1 MKAKKWLSL
10 MLAGLMTC
18 SVVGFAACDS
28 GDKTDNGQNNEQDG
42 GNPTE
47 EQVKIT
53 LDYDA
58 DKGSVT
64 LDPAPVNGKIKKG
77 TAVTLTVTAK
87 ENYTVDS
94 LSLPEGAQSL
104 GGGKYSFTADKDITI
119 SVTFAEGA
127 QTPDA
132 EAPAFSDQQATLS
145 LTGKINKT
153 NARRS
158 VSGDLFGLFLEDINY
173 ASQALDDN
181 LIANGNFE
189 STVNVSNFGH
199 DHAWTAGGGLS
210 LSVVTGEKKLHV
222 NSPYYAQINTPAGGT
237 LSNQGFSAVPM
248 YLQRNKQYLFS
259 AFLRGYTGEITVRAK
274 DSANQIYAEKTF
286 SVQAGEDE
294 WLKTEQT
301 LTATETGE
309 SDISLE
315 ISFAAADNDVLLDAV
330 QFETL
335 DATAGFKNYMY
346 KAISNL
352 SPAFFRFPGGCVIE
366 GTSAVNAYDWKN
378 SIGAVKDGDDDILP
392 AFSYQLDKDGTLSD
406 EVTYGEWAT
415 RIPNGNIWQQ
425 SGKYYPHEYG
435 IGFYEYFLLCDS
447 LGAKAIP
454 IVNCG
459 LSCQTQTKR
468 DQAGYAVALQGRH
481 NKGVADY
488 IQDAI
493 DLIEFAKGD
502 TTTEWGHIRELMGHP
517 EPFEMDYIGIG
528 NEQWGDYYQQ
538 YYEQFLKD
546 ANFRKALADYNVK
559 PIVGNCTMFS
569 HCEDP
574 DLNRQG
580 VAQRAANA
588 AVINGVVDSVADYGV
603 VDQHYYVNYTDFLA
617 NTDLYDNYKRPS
629 DEGYYEVFVGEY
641 AVNSY
646 AVRSPE
652 ANDNIEYRHTNNS
665 MITALSEAAMMTGFE
680 RNGDVV
686 KLAAYAP
693 MFAPTKSA
701 NRQWGV
707 DMMYFTNNSVLLTPN
722 YYVQQL
728 FMQNTGDYKVN
739 AKIAYTEGVTAPKT
753 VYMATLGSQTRE
765 LDDIFYVASCDEET
779 GDVILKIVNA
789 GKTTLK
795 VNVDFGVTDL
805 ALTGIAD
812 VVELYAKNAD
822 DCNTEDSPRLIR
834 PRTSTIGIDGTVFG
848 YSVKPYSV
856 TAFRIHIK

>member
-18 SVVGFAACDS
+18 SVVGIAGCG
-28 GDKTDNGQNNEQDG
+28 GDNTQGGNEQNNEQS
-42 GNPTE
+42 GNQDPTE
-47 EQVKIT
+47 EQVTVT

-58 DKGSVT
+58 AKGSVT

-77 TAVTLTVTAK
+77 TSVTLTVTAK

-94 LSLPEGAQSL
+94 VSLPEGAQSL
-104 GGGKYSFTADKDITI
+104 GEGKYSFTADSDVTI
-119 SVTFAEGA
+119 SVTFEEKA
-127 QTPDA
+127 QEEKPDKD
-132 EAPAFSDQQATLS
+132 APAFSDQQATLS
-145 LTGKINKT
+145 LEGKVNKT
-153 NARRS
+153 NARMA

-189 STVNVSNFGH
+189 STINVSNF
-199 DHAWTAGGGLS
+199 DHNYAWTAGGGLS
-210 LSVVTGEKKLHV
+210 LSVVSGEKKLHV

-237 LSNQGFSAVPM
+237 LSNKGFDAVPM
-248 YLQRNKQYLFS
+248 YVQKDKQYLFS
-259 AFLRGYTGEITVRAK
+259 AFLRGYTGDITVRAK
-274 DSANQIYAEKTF
+274 DSANKIYAEKTF
-286 SVQAGEDE
+286 SVQAEEDE

-301 LTATETGE
+301 LTAVETGANG
-309 SDISLE
+309 ISLE
-315 ISFAAADNDVLLDAV
+315 ISFASADSDVLLDAV

-335 DATAGFKNYMY
+335 DAQAGFKNYMY
-346 KAISNL
+346 RAISNL

-366 GTSAVNAYDWKN
+366 GKSIVNAYDWKN
-378 SIGAVKDGDDDILP
+378 SIGAVKDGDNDTLP
-392 AFSYQLDKDGTLSD
+392 AFSYKLDKDGTLSD
-406 EVTYGEWAT
+406 AVTYGEWAT
-415 RIPNGNIWQQ
+415 RVPNGNIWQQ

-459 LSCQTQTKR
+459 MSCQTQG
-468 DQAGYAVALQGRH
+468 DGIALPGRH

-517 EPFEMDYIGIG
+517 EPFEMDYIGVG
-528 NEQWGDYYQQ
+528 NEQWGDYYQK

-546 ANFRKALADYNVK
+546 ANFTAALTKYNVK
-559 PIVGNCTMFS
+559 TIVGNCTLFQ

-574 DLNRQG
+574 DLNRTG
-580 VAQRAANA
+580 VAQNAANA
-588 AVINGVVDSVADYGV
+588 AVANGVVSSVADYGV

-617 NTDLYDNYKRPS
+617 NTDLYDNYKRPG
-629 DEGYYEVFVGEY
+629 DKGYYDVFVGEY
-641 AVNSY
+641 AVNSM
-646 AVRSPE
+646 AVRAPS

-680 RNGDVV
+680 RNGDIV

-693 MFAPTKSA
+693 MFAPTSTG
-701 NRQWGV
+701 NRQWQV

-728 FMQNTGDYKVN
+728 FMQNTGEYKVRTS
-739 AKIAYTEGVTAPKT
+739 IAYADGVTAPKT
-753 VYMATLGSQTRE
+753 VYQATMGSQTRE

-779 GDVILKIVNA
+779 GDIILKIVNA
-789 GKTTLK
+789 GGTTLK
-795 VNVDFGVTDL
+795 INVNFGVTDL
-805 ALTGIAD
+805 VPAGIAD
-812 VVELYAKNAD
+812 VVELYASSAD
-822 DCNTEDSPRLIR
+822 ACNTEERPTAIR
-834 PRTSTIGIDGTVFG
+834 PRKSTIGIEGTVFG
-848 YSVKPYSV
+848 YSVRPYSV
-856 TAFRIHIK
+856 TAIRIRTK